1 MNGMTENLIIIS
13 VIIVA
18 LFIVWRKIMKRQLA
32 GIVTLVVTGG
42 TSEYAIGMHNLNAG
56 IAGIILGII
65 GILFVLGSG
74 E

>member
-1 MNGMTENLIIIS
+1 
-13 VIIVA
+13 
-18 LFIVWRKIMKRQLA
+18 MKRQLA

-42 TSEYAIGMHNLNAG
+42 TREYAIEMHNLNAG